1 MVEFIRLSRQFRRR
15 GTEKH
20 IHIVRLETD
29 EQVAAVDEQV
39 AGWAQSWLNRA
50 GRYRIRPPGSR
61 LEVLRL
67 EEIVCHV
74 VVLIC
79 MCAVVRNI
87 NIKLLNVNEN
97 LIVASKERTP
107 NFFFFVFSSTY
118 IVTCKGWKGIHS
130 HIARQQVFD
139 LKNCY
144 SVGGKRVSYW
154 MCFTKARELVDAK

>member
-29 EQVAAVDEQV
+29 EQVAAVGEKC
-39 AGWAQSWLNRA
+39 GRSWAQSWLNRA

-79 MCAVVRNI
+79 MCAVVGNI

-107 NFFFFVFSSTY
+107 NFFFSFSRRLT
-118 IVTCKGWKGIHS
+118 
-130 HIARQQVFD
+130 
-139 LKNCY
+139 
-144 SVGGKRVSYW
+144 
-154 MCFTKARELVDAK
+154 